1 MHLKIM
7 HTQVCAL
14 KSTPQFMKQVRQF
27 KFNKKQIMVS
37 FNVVSL
43 FTNVPLYKTIEIIA
57 NRLYPD
63 DPPLNQLSIQKSI
76 QETDVLCSLRPFHV

>member
-14 KSTPQFMKQVRQF
+14 KSIPQFMKQVRQF
-27 KFNKKQIMVS
+27 KFNKKQIRVS

-43 FTNVPLYKTIEIIA
+43 FTNVPLFKAMKIIV
-57 NRLYPD
+57 NRLYPG
-63 DPPLNQLSIQKSI
+63 DPSLNQLSFKKEVFKKLMFCAS
-76 QETDVLCSLRPFHV
+76 